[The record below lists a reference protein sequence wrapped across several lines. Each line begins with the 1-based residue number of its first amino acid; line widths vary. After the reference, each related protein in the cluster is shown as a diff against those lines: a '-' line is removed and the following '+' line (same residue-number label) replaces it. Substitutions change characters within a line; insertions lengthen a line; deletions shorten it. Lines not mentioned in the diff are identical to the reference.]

1 MALGWSQ
8 LAIDANNKRLNKT
21 TSRTMANTINKET
34 KNADVAEE
42 KAAILSTRVIKNND
56 GEQVGTIL
64 EAGFQSVKVEILDN
78 LFDSCKL
85 EDAAKSVLLFWYYGD
100 SEHLVKS
107 WMLGAIDANEG
118 TEDQVES
125 LTAPTFQ
132 PALYKKQFGFI
143 DLEHRKVT
151 PDKDGK
157 VSEYKD
163 TGRKKWDAEKK
174 EEVPVFAWTA
184 DGDPLF
190 SSKQRKLVNNFVHR
204 AISSLDLEPEY
215 ADGIK
220 KAIGGGFRTISQSRN
235 DARGVLV
242 HKMVQPDKIK
252 GKKKT
257 HSVAGRELSTE
268 QLIEAAAETI
278 KQNPDAFLDQEQQ
291 DNE

>member
-1 MALGWSQ
+1 
-8 LAIDANNKRLNKT
+8 
-21 TSRTMANTINKET
+21 MANTINKET
-34 KNADVAEE
+34 KSADVLEE
-42 KAAILSTRVIKNND
+42 KAAILNPRVIKNND

-64 EAGFQSVKVEILDN
+64 EAGFQSVKVETLDN

-85 EDAAKSVLLFWYYGD
+85 EDDAQAVLNYWYYGD

-118 TEDQVES
+118 TADQVEA

-151 PDKDGK
+151 PDADGK
-157 VSEYKD
+157 MSEYKD
-163 TGRKKWDAEKK
+163 TGRTKWDAENKK
-174 EEVPVFAWTA
+174 EVPVFAWTA
-184 DGDPLF
+184 DGERLF
-190 SSKQRKLVNNFVHR
+190 SAKEKKLVNNFVHR
-204 AISSLDLEPEY
+204 AISSLDVEPEY
-215 ADGIK
+215 AAGIK
-220 KAIGGGFRTISQSRN
+220 KAIDGGFRSISQSRN

>member
-1 MALGWSQ
+1 MALGWPQ
-8 LAIDANNKRLNKT
+8 LAIGANDKRLNTKT
-21 TSRTMANTINKET
+21 RRTMANTINKET
-34 KNADVAEE
+34 KSADMTEG
-42 KAAILSTRVIKNND
+42 KAAILSSRVIKNND

-64 EAGFQSVKVEILDN
+64 EAAFQSVKVETLEN

-85 EDAAKSVLLFWYYGD
+85 EEDAQAVLNYWYYGD

-107 WMLGAIDANEG
+107 WMLGAINANEG
-118 TEDQVES
+118 SDEQVES

-132 PALYKKQFGFI
+132 PAMYKKQFGLI

-151 PDKDGK
+151 PDADGN

-163 TGRKKWDAEKK
+163 TGRTKWDAEKK

-184 DGDPLF
+184 DGERLF
-190 SSKQRKLVNNFVHR
+190 SAKQRKLVNNFVHR

-215 ADGIK
+215 AAGISTAVK
-220 KAIGGGFRTISQSRN
+220 DGFRSISQNRM

-242 HKMVQPDKIK
+242 HKMVKTDKIK
-252 GKKKT
+252 GKKT

-278 KQNPDAFLDQEQQ
+278 RQNPDAFLDQEQQ